1 MLVNSNGTTL
11 EILFGSPL
19 GLQGSTIPS
28 NYQVLVGEPGA
39 VPVGVQSVTPLYTE
53 YQSGVGF
60 VGHSDDGALR
70 GSATFRAEADY
81 LTPGFQVRAA
91 MRGQATLTASP
102 AYVQTVRT
110 RRFTPTGVY
119 APISTGDYISLQSA
133 ANNIAF
139 ARVLDVHPDGTLI
152 LDRDLL
158 AVDPDNG
165 SIAWTHTSALE
176 GVSLEINKPTN
187 GKLYTATVHGL
198 QDTLGA
204 PYEDSQDFTA
214 VSAKPQVVE
223 AVQLAEGQLLITFSD
238 TMRVDFALLS
248 PNEYEVT
255 GPSMVLVK
263 TVQTVTPQQV
273 MLTTVGMGTGAY
285 QVTVNATGT
294 PHDVAGNPMDPVFNM
309 AIFTG
314 SPALASRSVYVDKG
328 PITKP
333 TLVIQTGA
341 AGPGAP
347 IIGQTGLSASISG
360 FGSGVATVTGLSGMT
375 SGSVGHLL
383 VLSGAASAGNNGT
396 FLIKSYVSASSVT
409 VYNSSGVAPDVNDGS
424 ITWTEHLA
432 SGTINS
438 PTQLTLPTANITAA
452 HVGLYLTLTGSTVN
466 DGTFKITQR
475 VSATVV
481 KVTASFSLPDPVNGT
496 IGWQLQDPRNGEIA
510 DNPTDVVVRVNA
522 VPVIPDAV
530 IGLLGQIVLPMVP
543 SPTDTVDVDYCW
555 VCNPV
560 VDFRRLNSQEFR
572 LNNWNRDNGRPA
584 DSSRHKYRYNN
595 TLIQTDTF
603 LSLSPEELTGTA
615 TFPTSVTL
623 NDVNGQFL
631 TTIQTASFVTITSGP
646 NSGTRRQI
654 VTVFSNTMLIL
665 DAPILSLTGG
675 TYRIDPVDLR
685 AEVAQPQQRDL
696 KYRAYERAYSVA
708 LNDPNL
714 LLLNSPNH
722 RIAFPPMARQL
733 QSTFVN
739 YQATVLP
746 EADPVAP
753 WERHGSGSAV
763 IAGTDL
769 VVVDA
774 SSGPSLTGNPIFWSQ
789 TIDLTFDH
797 VFAIAWR
804 MMINAV
810 PLPQG
815 VFTGIAAGYSD
826 DEKAVV
832 IGFLDDGG
840 VKKIGVLKAGAGND
854 PSDITAWT
862 GGLDGS
868 GNPTGVPMDLDWS
881 ILRSYR
887 VFRARTGIITFY
899 VDGSITPSLQ
909 VVPDDLPYL
918 EELNAP
924 FNELQ
929 GSFFG
934 SLSREAENTSTW
946 SFVRYTAIPINPKQ
960 TAPSIFVSYEGTT
973 PPESASQ
980 PWTPVGFHGTETI
993 IASDFL
999 LLDSTSATDPVL
1011 TIQTGSTG
1019 TVLDHTTL
1027 SLPTASLTSYMVGL
1041 SIRLTGTTVNS
1052 GVFRITELLS
1062 STIIKVAAILD
1073 PFDAANGAIFW
1084 EVFNPDVSGL
1094 ISGDFKGFARIE
1106 PLLAES
1112 FDTVLD
1118 VNVALR
1124 TFTHGI
1130 TPNAVMAAVDDGT
1143 RLIQLSLF
1151 PDKAAPK
1158 FSYGGRSL
1166 PNQFAPY
1173 LWNQSGGETP
1183 TMVGQYLRIADSSTL
1198 DGLVYYLDDLA
1209 LVTSANRVVGSLT
1222 DYAIEF
1228 RTQVQSY
1235 TPDMVGFAGVM
1246 SSVYDSSRSVGIMLE
1261 DVLGTRYVT
1270 LHSDGT
1276 PVVGGQFAFDW
1287 FDGKFHTYRAVK
1299 STGGNL
1305 VTLFIDGIFVGS
1317 TLYSNF
1323 TVPAP
1328 SITGLVSF
1336 GSATPLSVQA
1346 QSSALWAY
1354 ANFWRINPDYASAP
1368 LDPTSY
1374 RRYCG
1379 LWKGYDSDQL
1389 TGYHL
1394 PLRTAGRM
1402 AQVAGNVLTDANQN
1416 FVASGVLVGDRIV
1429 IDSGPNKGAYDVAS
1443 VAPTILTILGMFPVQ
1458 PSGVVYRVVFET
1470 DWSTPHRYRI
1480 VKDPGG
1486 GVSVFLDTNPL
1497 PLIHADYSAVD
1508 LPPSTSGIAWTVSG
1522 ALPSILWGAFDPT
1535 NVSQTSW
1542 DYVRFGAVRSV
1553 SELGIVPHHQV
1564 LNQRNVMASFEH
1576 HRTNIP
1582 HAHTDFWSES
1592 EGIPPQTE
1600 PDLLR
1605 DPNLVAYTL
1614 LNDSTPLVPSTQTYE
1629 VRSPTP
1635 VLVSTVGLN
1644 RPEDVLGSQAFL
1656 LNNASQTIQILVP
1669 DDVLYNCLQVIESDI
1684 GDPNLIFPFD
1694 DECQPSFGPLF
1705 FQKEV
1710 CLTYD
1715 GSVLPENDPTAASP
1729 WTRVSDD
1736 DSHQFA
1742 SAFSGV
1748 LTYGTDATG
1757 TRTTY
1762 RNNSPLPDSIGLE
1775 TEVKFRLKLLLDST
1789 GGLGDSQV
1797 RVGFSS
1803 PGVTVGLAFVTTP
1816 LGERYVLAVDLN
1828 NGQTLG
1834 GIPFD
1839 FYDGNYHDYRLV
1851 RTPGLDNIRIFI
1863 DA

>member
-11 EILFGSPL
+11 EVLFGSPL
-19 GLQGSTIPS
+19 GFQGSTVPS
-28 NYQVLVGEPGA
+28 NYRVFAGPGA
-39 VPVGVQSVTPLYTE
+39 VPVGVQAVTPLYTE

-60 VGHSDDGALR
+60 VGHADDGALR

-81 LTPGFQVRAA
+81 LTPGPQARVA
-91 MRGQATLTASP
+91 MRGSATLVASP
-102 AYVQTVRT
+102 AYVQTVLT

-119 APISTGDYISLQSA
+119 APIGVGDYISLQSA
-133 ANNIAF
+133 ANSVSF

-152 LDRDLL
+152 LDRDLF

-165 SIAWTHTSALE
+165 AIAWTHTSALE

-187 GKLYTATVHGL
+187 DGEYTLEVHGL
-198 QDTLGA
+198 QDTSGA
-204 PYEDSQDFTA
+204 PYRDTQDFTA
-214 VSAKPQVVE
+214 VSAKPQVVG
-223 AVQLAEGQLLITFSD
+223 AVQLPEGQIVITFSD

-255 GPSMVLVK
+255 GPSLVLVK
-263 TVQTVTPQQV
+263 TVQTVAPHQV
-273 MLTTVGMGTGAY
+273 MLTTVGMATGAY
-285 QVTVNATGT
+285 QVTVNAAGT
-294 PHDVAGNPMDPVFNM
+294 PHDIAGNPMDPVFNQ
-309 AIFTG
+309 AVFTG
-314 SPALASRSVYVDKG
+314 SPALASRSVYVNKG

-333 TLVIQTGA
+333 TLVLQTGA
-341 AGPGAP
+341 TA
-347 IIGQTGLSASISG
+347 
-360 FGSGVATVTGLSGMT
+360 
-375 SGSVGHLL
+375 
-383 VLSGAASAGNNGT
+383 
-396 FLIKSYVSASSVT
+396 
-409 VYNSSGVAPDVNDGS
+409 
-424 ITWTEHLA
+424 
-432 SGTINS
+432 TINS

-452 HVGLYLTLTGSTVN
+452 HVGLYIALTGSTIN
-466 DGTFKITQR
+466 AGTFKITQR

-481 KVTASFSLPDPVNGT
+481 KVAASFSLPDPVNGT

-510 DNPTDVVVRVNA
+510 DNPTDVVVRVNSLPV
-522 VPVIPDAV
+522 VPEAV
-530 IGLLGQIVLPMVP
+530 IGLLGQIVLPTVP

-595 TLIQTDTF
+595 TLIQPDTF

-615 TFPTSVTL
+615 TFPTSTTL
-623 NDVNGQFL
+623 NDVGGQFL

-646 NSGTRRQI
+646 NSGVRRQI
-654 VTVFSNTMLIL
+654 VTVFSNTLLIL
-665 DAPILSLTGG
+665 DAPLLSLIGG

-722 RIAFPPMARQL
+722 KIAFPPMARQL

-753 WERHGSGSAV
+753 WERHGSGTAV

-769 VVVDA
+769 VVIDA
-774 SSGPSLTGNPIFWSQ
+774 SSGPSPTGNPIFWSRP
-789 TIDLTFDH
+789 IDLTFDH

-804 MMINAV
+804 MMIDAV
-810 PLPQG
+810 PLAQG
-815 VFTGIAAGYSD
+815 VWTGIAAGYSD

-832 IGFLDDGG
+832 IGFLEDAG

-881 ILRSYR
+881 ILHSYR
-887 VFRARTGIITFY
+887 VFRSRTGIITFY

-929 GSFFG
+929 GAFFG

-960 TAPSIFVSYEGTT
+960 TAPSIYVSYEGTT

-999 LLDSTSATDPVL
+999 LLDSTSATD
-1011 TIQTGSTG
+1011 
-1019 TVLDHTTL
+1019 
-1027 SLPTASLTSYMVGL
+1027 LP
-1041 SIRLTGTTVNS
+1041 
-1052 GVFRITELLS
+1052 S
-1062 STIIKVAAILD
+1062 SSAA
-1073 PFDAANGAIFW
+1073 
-1084 EVFNPDVSGL
+1084 GL

-1112 FDTVLD
+1112 YDTVLD

-1130 TPNAVMAAVDDGT
+1130 TPNAVMAAVDDGS

-1151 PDKAAPK
+1151 PDKASPK

-1173 LWNQSGGETP
+1173 LWNQSGGETS
-1183 TMVGQYLRIADSSTL
+1183 TMVGQYLRIDDTSAL
-1198 DGLVYYLDDLA
+1198 DGLVYYLDDLE
-1209 LVTSANRVVGSLT
+1209 LVSSPNRVVGSLT

-1235 TPDMVGFAGVM
+1235 TPDMVGYCGVM
-1246 SSVYDSSRSVGIMLE
+1246 TSVYDSSRSVGIMLE
-1261 DVLGTRYVT
+1261 DVAGTRYVT

-1299 STGGNL
+1299 ATVGNL
-1305 VTLFIDGIFVGS
+1305 VSLFIDGAFVGS
-1317 TLYSNF
+1317 TSYGNF
-1323 TVPAP
+1323 TVPTP
-1328 SITGLVSF
+1328 SLTGLVSF

-1346 QSSALWAY
+1346 RSSALWAY
-1354 ANFWRINPDYASAP
+1354 ANFWRINPDYAT
-1368 LDPTSY
+1368 DPVTGY

-1379 LWKGYDSDQL
+1379 LWKGYDSDSL

-1402 AQVAGNVLTDANQN
+1402 AQVAGNVLTDLNAD
-1416 FVASGVLVGDRIV
+1416 FVTSGVVVGDRVV
-1429 IDSGPNKGAYDVAS
+1429 IDNGPNKGVYDVAS
-1443 VAPTILTILGMFPVQ
+1443 VAPTILTVLGAFPVQ
-1458 PSGVVYRVVFET
+1458 PAGVDYRVVLET
-1470 DWSTPHRYRI
+1470 DWSVPHQYRI

-1486 GVSVFLDTNPL
+1486 GVSVFLDTNTA

-1508 LPPSTSGIAWTVSG
+1508 LPPSTAGVAWTVSG

-1535 NVSQTSW
+1535 NISQTSW
-1542 DYVRFGAVRSV
+1542 DYVRLGAVRSV

-1576 HRTNIP
+1576 HRTSIP

-1669 DDVLYNCLQVIESDI
+1669 DDVLYNSLQVIESAI
-1684 GDPNLIFPFD
+1684 GDPDLIFPFD

-1715 GSVLPENDPTAASP
+1715 GSVLPENDLTAITP

-1839 FYDGNYHDYRLV
+1839 FYDGAYHDYRLV

-1863 DA
+1863 DG

>member
-1 MLVNSNGTTL
+1 MIVNSNGTQL
-11 EILFGSPL
+11 EVTFGSPL
-19 GLQGSTIPS
+19 GFQGSTIPS
-28 NYQVLVGEPGA
+28 NYQVTPDEPGA

-60 VGHSDDGALR
+60 VGHSDDGAMQ

-81 LTPGFQVRAA
+81 LTPGFQARVA
-91 MRGQATLTASP
+91 MRGSATLGTSLT
-102 AYVQTVRT
+102 YVQTATT

-119 APISTGDYISLQSA
+119 APIPIGDYITLLSA
-133 ANNIAF
+133 ANNVQF
-139 ARVLDVHPDGTLI
+139 SRVLDVHPDGTLI
-152 LDRDLL
+152 LDRDLFVL
-158 AVDPDNG
+158 DPDNG
-165 SIAWTHTSALE
+165 AIAWTHTSALE
-176 GVSLEINKPTN
+176 GVELEINKPTN
-187 GKLYTATVHGL
+187 GEQYTATVHGL
-198 QDTLGA
+198 RDTAGA
-204 PYEDSQDFTA
+204 PYQDTQDFTA

-223 AVQLAEGQLLITFSD
+223 AVQLQEGQIVITFSD
-238 TMRVDFALLS
+238 TMRIDFALLS
-248 PNEYEVT
+248 PNEYEVA
-255 GPSMVLVK
+255 GPSTVLVK
-263 TVQTVTPQQV
+263 TVQTISPQQV
-273 MLTTVGMGTGAY
+273 MLTTVGMALGAY

-294 PHDVAGNPMDPVFNM
+294 PHDIAGNPMDPVFNM

-341 AGPGAP
+341 TA
-347 IIGQTGLSASISG
+347 
-360 FGSGVATVTGLSGMT
+360 
-375 SGSVGHLL
+375 
-383 VLSGAASAGNNGT
+383 
-396 FLIKSYVSASSVT
+396 
-409 VYNSSGVAPDVNDGS
+409 
-424 ITWTEHLA
+424 
-432 SGTINS
+432 TINS

-452 HVGLYLTLTGSTVN
+452 HVGLYITLAGSTIN

-481 KVTASFSLPDPVNGT
+481 KVVASFSLPDPVNGT

-510 DNPTDVVVRVNA
+510 DDPTDVVVRVNA
-522 VPVIPDAV
+522 VPVVPEAV
-530 IGLLGQIVLPMVP
+530 IGLLGQIVLPTVP
-543 SPTDTVDVDYCW
+543 LPTDTVDVDYCW
-555 VCNPV
+555 ICNPV

-584 DSSRHKYRYNN
+584 ASGHNYRYNN
-595 TLIQTDTF
+595 TLIQ
-603 LSLSPEELTGTA
+603 PA
-615 TFPTSVTL
+615 TFIP
-623 NDVNGQFL
+623 
-631 TTIQTASFVTITSGP
+631 
-646 NSGTRRQI
+646 
-654 VTVFSNTMLIL
+654 L
-665 DAPILSLTGG
+665 DM
-675 TYRIDPVDLR
+675 R
-685 AEVAQPQQRDL
+685 AEVPQPQQRDL

-722 RIAFPPMARQL
+722 KIAFPPMARQL

-753 WERHGSGSAV
+753 WERHGSGTAV

-774 SSGPSLTGNPIFWSQ
+774 SSGPSPTGNPIFWSRA
-789 TIDLTFDH
+789 IDLTFDH

-804 MMINAV
+804 MMIDAV
-810 PLPQG
+810 PLAQG

-832 IGFLDDGG
+832 IGFLDLAG
-840 VKKIGVLKAGAGND
+840 VKKIGVLKAGSGND

-881 ILRSYR
+881 ILHSYR
-887 VFRARTGIITFY
+887 MFRSRTGIITFY
-899 VDGSITPSLQ
+899 VDGSIMPSLQ

-946 SFVRYTAIPINPKQ
+946 SFVRYTAIPLNPQQ
-960 TAPSIFVSYEGTT
+960 TAPSVYVSYEGTT

-999 LLDSTSATDPVL
+999 LLDSTSATD
-1011 TIQTGSTG
+1011 
-1019 TVLDHTTL
+1019 
-1027 SLPTASLTSYMVGL
+1027 LP
-1041 SIRLTGTTVNS
+1041 
-1052 GVFRITELLS
+1052 S
-1062 STIIKVAAILD
+1062 SSAA
-1073 PFDAANGAIFW
+1073 
-1084 EVFNPDVSGL
+1084 GL

-1106 PLLAES
+1106 PLLAAS
-1112 FDTVLD
+1112 YDTVLD

-1130 TPNAVMAAVDDGT
+1130 TPNAVMAAIDDGS

-1183 TMVGQYLRIADSSTL
+1183 TMVGQYLRIDDTSAL
-1198 DGLVYYLDDLA
+1198 DGLVYYLDDPNI
-1209 LVTSANRVVGSLT
+1209 VTSPDRVVGSLT
-1222 DYAIEF
+1222 DYILEF
-1228 RTQVQSY
+1228 RTQVLSY
-1235 TPDMVGFAGVM
+1235 TADMVGYCGVM
-1246 SSVYDSSRSVGIMLE
+1246 SSVYDSSRSVGVMLE
-1261 DVLGTRYVT
+1261 DVAGIRYVT
-1270 LHSDGT
+1270 LHSDGI
-1276 PVVGGQFAFDW
+1276 PVAGGQFAFNW
-1287 FDGKFHTYRAVK
+1287 FDGAFHTYRAAK
-1299 STGGNL
+1299 STVGSL
-1305 VTLFIDGIFVGS
+1305 VSLFIDGVFIGS
-1317 TLYSNF
+1317 TPYGNF

-1346 QSSALWAY
+1346 QSSVLWAY
-1354 ANFWRINPDYASAP
+1354 ANFWRVNPDYATDA
-1368 LDPTSY
+1368 LTGY

-1379 LWKGYDSDQL
+1379 LWKGRDSDSL

-1394 PLRTAGRM
+1394 PLRASGRM
-1402 AQVAGNVLTDANQN
+1402 VQVAGNVLTDPNAD
-1416 FVASGVLVGDRIV
+1416 FVASGVVVGDRVV
-1429 IDSGPNKGAYDVAS
+1429 IDQGPNKGVYDVAS
-1443 VAPTILTILGMFPVQ
+1443 VAPTILTILGAFPVQ
-1458 PSGVVYRVVFET
+1458 PSGVDYRVVFET
-1470 DWSTPHRYRI
+1470 DWSTPHKYRI

-1486 GVSVFLDTNPL
+1486 GVSVFLDTNPV

-1508 LPPSTSGIAWTVSG
+1508 LPPSTSGIPWTVSS

-1542 DYVRFGAVRSV
+1542 DYVRLGAVRSI

-1576 HRTNIP
+1576 HRTSIP

-1605 DPNLVAYTL
+1605 NPSLVAYTL

-1656 LNNASQTIQILVP
+1656 LNNSSQTIQILVP
-1669 DDVLYNCLQVIESDI
+1669 DDVLYNSLQVIERSV
-1684 GDPNLIFPFD
+1684 GDTDLIFPFD

-1715 GSVLPENDPTAASP
+1715 GAVLPENDLTASTP

-1742 SAFSGV
+1742 TAFAGI

-1762 RNNSPLPDSIGLE
+1762 RNNTPLPDSIGLE
-1775 TEVKFRLKLLLDST
+1775 TEVKFRLKLLLDSSV
-1789 GGLGDSQV
+1789 GLGDSQV
-1797 RVGFSS
+1797 RMGFSS
-1803 PGVTVGLAFVTTP
+1803 PGVTIGLAFVTMP
-1816 LGERYVLAVDLN
+1816 LGQRYVLAVDLN
-1828 NGQTLG
+1828 NGQTVG

-1839 FYDGNYHDYRLV
+1839 FYDSLYHDYRLV
-1851 RTPGLDNIRIFI
+1851 RSPGQGTIQIFI
-1863 DA
+1863 DS

>member
-11 EILFGSPL
+11 EVLFGSPL
-19 GLQGSTIPS
+19 GFQGCTIPS
-28 NYQVLVGEPGA
+28 NYQVLAGPGA
-39 VPVGVQSVTPLYTE
+39 VPVGVQSVTPLYTV

-60 VGHSDDGALR
+60 VVSEPAQPVVSMG
-70 GSATFRAEADY
+70 GSAGFSAELSYVQSAV
-81 LTPGFQVRAA
+81 PRAA
-91 MRGQATLTASP
+91 LAASSTLLAVP
-102 AYVQTVRT
+102 TVRREIQT
-110 RRFTPTGVY
+110 AIAGTSGLAAYHAPVGRLEASSGFSADLTHVQSPYSKRFFPYGATTPILV
-119 APISTGDYISLQSA
+119 GDFISLQSA
-133 ANNIAF
+133 ANSIQF
-139 ARVLDVHPDGTLI
+139 ARVLAVSPDGTLS
-152 LDRDLL
+152 LDRSLFVL
-158 AVDPDNG
+158 DPQ
-165 SIAWTHTSALE
+165 SIVWTHTSALL
-176 GVSLEINKPTN
+176 GVELEINKPTN
-187 GKLYTATVHGL
+187 AGDYTLEVHGL
-198 QDTLGA
+198 QDTSGS
-204 PYEDSQDFTA
+204 PYADSQDFTA

-223 AVQLAEGQLLITFSD
+223 AVQLTEGQILITFSD

-255 GPSMVLVK
+255 GPSVVLVK

-285 QVTVNATGT
+285 QVTVNAAGT
-294 PHDVAGNPMDPVFNM
+294 PHDIAGNPMDPVFNQ
-309 AIFTG
+309 AVFTG
-314 SPALASRSVYVDKG
+314 SPALASRSVFVDKG

-341 AGPGAP
+341 AGSGAP
-347 IIGQTGLSASISG
+347 IIGQTGLSASITG
-360 FGSGVATVTGLSGMT
+360 YGSGIATVTGLAGMT
-375 SGSVGHLL
+375 LGSVGHLL
-383 VLSGAASAGNNGT
+383 VLSGAASATNNGT
-396 FLIKSYVSASSVT
+396 FLIQSFISASSVT
-409 VYNSSGVAPDVNDGS
+409 VYIPSGVAPDANNGA
-424 ITWTEHLA
+424 ITWAEHLA

-452 HVGLYLTLTGSTVN
+452 HVGLYIVLTGSATN

-481 KVTASFSLPDPVNGT
+481 KVVASFSLPDPVNGT

-510 DNPTDVVVRVNA
+510 DDPTDVVVRVNNL
-522 VPVIPDAV
+522 PVVPDAV
-530 IGLLGQIVLPMVP
+530 IGLLGQIVLPTVP
-543 SPTDTVDVDYCW
+543 SATDTVDVDYCW

-560 VDFRRLNSQEFR
+560 VDVRRLNSQEFR
-572 LNNWNRDNGRPA
+572 LNNWNRDNGRLA
-584 DSSRHKYRYNN
+584 SSSHRYRYNN
-595 TLIQTDTF
+595 TLIQPDTF
-603 LSLSPEELTGTA
+603 VP
-615 TFPTSVTL
+615 
-623 NDVNGQFL
+623 
-631 TTIQTASFVTITSGP
+631 
-646 NSGTRRQI
+646 
-654 VTVFSNTMLIL
+654 L
-665 DAPILSLTGG
+665 DI
-675 TYRIDPVDLR
+675 R
-685 AEVAQPQQRDL
+685 AEAPQPKQRDL

-753 WERHGSGSAV
+753 WDRHGTGSAV

-774 SSGPSLTGNPIFWSQ
+774 SSGPSPTGNPIYWSQ

-804 MMINAV
+804 MMIDAV
-810 PLPQG
+810 PMAQG
-815 VFTGIAAGYSD
+815 VWTGIAAGYSD

-868 GNPTGVPMDLDWS
+868 GNPTGAPLTLDWS
-881 ILRSYR
+881 VLHSYR
-887 VFRARTGIITFY
+887 VFRSRTGIITFY
-899 VDGSITPSLQ
+899 VDGSIVASLQ
-909 VVPDDLPYL
+909 VVPEDLPYL
-918 EELNAP
+918 AELNAP

-929 GSFFG
+929 GAFFG

-960 TAPSIFVSYEGTT
+960 TAPSIYISYEGTT
-973 PPESASQ
+973 PPEAASQ

-999 LLDSTSATDPVL
+999 LLDSTSATD
-1011 TIQTGSTG
+1011 
-1019 TVLDHTTL
+1019 
-1027 SLPTASLTSYMVGL
+1027 
-1041 SIRLTGTTVNS
+1041 
-1052 GVFRITELLS
+1052 LS
-1062 STIIKVAAILD
+1062 SSSA
-1073 PFDAANGAIFW
+1073 
-1084 EVFNPDVSGL
+1084 SGL

-1106 PLLAES
+1106 PLLSES
-1112 FDTVLD
+1112 YDTVLD
-1118 VNVALR
+1118 VNLALR

-1130 TPNAVMAAVDDGT
+1130 TPNAVMAAIDDGT

-1158 FSYGGRSL
+1158 FSYGGRSF
-1166 PNQFAPY
+1166 PDQFAPY

-1183 TMVGQYLRIADSSTL
+1183 MMVGQYLRIDDTSAV

-1209 LVTSANRVVGSLT
+1209 VVSSPDRVVGSLT
-1222 DYAIEF
+1222 DYILEF
-1228 RTQVQSY
+1228 RTQVLSY
-1235 TPDMVGFAGVM
+1235 TPDIVGYAGVM
-1246 SSVYDSSRSVGIMLE
+1246 SSVYDSLRSVGIMLE
-1261 DVLGTRYVT
+1261 DVAGTLYVT
-1270 LHSDGT
+1270 LHSDGN
-1276 PVVGGQFAFDW
+1276 PVVGGQFAFNW

-1299 STGGNL
+1299 STSGDL
-1305 VTLFIDGIFVGS
+1305 VNLFIDGTFIG
-1317 TLYSNF
+1317 TTPYSNF
-1323 TVPAP
+1323 ATPAP
-1328 SITGLVSF
+1328 TLTGLVAF
-1336 GSATPLSVQA
+1336 GSATPLST
-1346 QSSALWAY
+1346 QSRSSVLWAY
-1354 ANFWRINPDYASAP
+1354 ANFWRVNPDYATDP
-1368 LDPTSY
+1368 LTGY

-1379 LWKGYDSDQL
+1379 LWKGYDSDSL

-1394 PLRTAGRM
+1394 PLRATGRQ
-1402 AQVAGNVLTDANQN
+1402 ASVAGNVLTDLNAD
-1416 FVASGVLVGDRIV
+1416 FVTSGVVVGDRVV
-1429 IDSGPNKGAYDVAS
+1429 IDNGPNKGVYDVAS
-1443 VAPTILTILGMFPVQ
+1443 VTPTILTVLGVFPVQ
-1458 PSGVVYRVVFET
+1458 PAGVDYRVVLET
-1470 DWSTPHRYRI
+1470 DWSVLHQYRI

-1486 GVSVFLDTNPL
+1486 GVSVFLDTVTE

-1508 LPPSTSGIAWTVSG
+1508 LPPSTAGIAWVISG
-1522 ALPSILWGAFDPT
+1522 ALPSVLWGAFDPT

-1542 DYVRFGAVRSV
+1542 DYVRLGAVRSI

-1564 LNQRNVMASFEH
+1564 LNQRNVIASFEH

-1669 DDVLYNCLQVIESDI
+1669 DDVLYNCLQVIESSI
-1684 GDPNLIFPFD
+1684 GDPDLIFPFD

-1710 CLTYD
+1710 CLSYD
-1715 GSVLPENDPTAASP
+1715 GSVLPENDPAAITP
-1729 WTRVSDD
+1729 WTRVSDNAT
-1736 DSHQFA
+1736 HQFA
-1742 SAFSGV
+1742 SAFAGV

-1775 TEVKFRLKLLLDST
+1775 VEVKFRLKLLLDST

-1803 PGVTVGLAFVTTP
+1803 PGATVGLAFVTTP

-1839 FYDGNYHDYRLV
+1839 FYDGSYHDYRLV
-1851 RTPGLDNIRIFI
+1851 RTPATAAIQIFI
-1863 DA
+1863 DN